1 MLENKIKYYPT
12 TIDAI
17 HLLVLYIFLQSLID
31 FPLAMYDYTH
41 DTNYLSNHWINFFS
55 NFLITGFI
63 FYYGFKRTTSSLK
76 QAFALKTFNVLLII
90 PLLFILPGLQH
101 LVGYLNIIV
110 EKVLPAPGW
119 FWELFDR
126 IFQNRFGFWGTLF
139 KVAILAPVIEEA
151 LFRGI
156 IMHGFMKNYKPW
168 YAILISALLFSL
180 FHLNPWQMTYTFF
193 LGILLGWLMVR
204 TRSLPLAIIAHSL
217 NNLLVLL
224 SITYSK
230 EINQRVLKQIGESEL
245 FILSSVAITAGVL
258 IVIGITRKRRNK
270 SRKQTI
276 PETSE

>member
-41 DTNYLSNHWINFFS
+41 DTNYLSNYWINFFS